1 MSEGVR
7 EGGRDVLAQRAI
19 AIEVLITLTL
29 ESGVEIKACRVCMTV
44 VYAVCWCPAGGSR
57 TLVDILTFARRHSS
71 AADTRMARNAAVTF
85 GAFFHLVESWT
96 AKAVGLIGLV
106 LLACS
111 IGWTLIA
118 GQSLCLAIGRL
129 GTGASIARE
138 ASIKSSVTKAISCVC
153 AACK

>member
-29 ESGVEIKACRVCMTV
+29 ESGVEINACRVCMTV

-96 AKAVGLIGLV
+96 AKAVGLVGFV
-106 LLACS
+106 L
-111 IGWTLIA
+111 
-118 GQSLCLAIGRL
+118 
-129 GTGASIARE
+129 
-138 ASIKSSVTKAISCVC
+138 
-153 AACK
+153 